1 MVKMILLYGHPD
13 DPAAFEEY
21 YHHTHLPVARKG
33 PNVRLFELAT
43 VLKTADGGQPP
54 YYRTAELWFDSVED
68 ADACVRSN
76 EGQAWLADFPNFA
89 TGGVTVLVTETE

>member
-1 MVKMILLYGHPD
+1 MSVPELDPQIKQVLD
-13 DPAAFEEY
+13 DAEAAG
-21 YHHTHLPVARKG
+21 LPPVQEST
-33 PNVRLFELAT
+33 PEQVRANHAASWQKLFPEGDE
-43 VLKTADGGQPP
+43 VH
-54 YYRTAELWFDSVED
+54 SVED